1 MSVSERDMMGVVGQ
15 VGFIL
20 VSIRDD
26 GSEEVLLALTG
37 EGAEK
42 RITQA
47 AREAIH
53 EHDRLEVRL
62 GIAPMDLTWN

>member
-1 MSVSERDMMGVVGQ
+1 MSVSEGDMMGVVGQ

-20 VSIRDD
+20 VSIKED

-37 EGAEK
+37 VGAEK

-47 AREAIH
+47 A
-53 EHDRLEVRL
+53 
-62 GIAPMDLTWN
+62 